1 MAPIAVGDKIP
12 DGVLYYLNSDGKPT
26 AFHVYESLKGKKVVL
41 VAAPGA
47 FTPTCSLKHIPS
59 FLDNAE
65 AIKAKGVDEI
75 LVLTVNDPFVVSQ
88 WEKSYSDKKD
98 LKFLADGSAEY
109 TKALGLELDLSGNGM
124 GIRSK
129 RYALLIDDL
138 IVKIANVEKGGEFVL
153 SGGED
158 ILSAL

>member
-1 MAPIAVGDKIP
+1 
-12 DGVLYYLNSDGKPT
+12 
-26 AFHVYESLKGKKVVL
+26 
-41 VAAPGA
+41 
-47 FTPTCSLKHIPS
+47 
-59 FLDNAE
+59 
-65 AIKAKGVDEI
+65 
-75 LVLTVNDPFVVSQ
+75 VNDPFVVSQ

-109 TKALGLELDLSGNGM
+109 TKALGLELDLSGKGM

-138 IVKIANVEKGGEFVL
+138 IVKIANVEQGGEFVL

>member
-1 MAPIAVGDKIP
+1 MVWCLHLCATYLVWICHT
-12 DGVLYYLNSDGKPT
+12 YYD
-26 AFHVYESLKGKKVVL
+26 
-41 VAAPGA
+41 A
-47 FTPTCSLKHIPS
+47 FT
-59 FLDNAE
+59 FYA
-65 AIKAKGVDEI
+65 
-75 LVLTVNDPFVVSQ
+75 VNDPFVVSQ

-138 IVKIANVEKGGEFVL
+138 IVKIANVEQGVEFKL